1 MQYILTRSKR
11 KTIAISF
18 DGDGNLCVK
27 APFWV
32 SKRAIETFLD
42 EKKEWIEATA
52 VRLQNQ
58 RMKET
63 AERIRLD
70 NGDVLFYLGEA
81 LIITVIRE
89 NRQRGKVVKVNNRL
103 ILTVPY
109 EADYAYKKT
118 LLEKWFRHE
127 AAEVL
132 QRKASEFAK
141 LLSVSYEDIKIKD
154 QKSRWGSCSSK
165 GNLNFNFRII
175 MAPEK
180 VCDYVVKHELCHL
193 IHMNHSAAFWT
204 LLEGIHP
211 ETAACRKWLKE
222 NSKKLYLF

>member
-27 APFWV
+27 APFRV
-32 SKRAIETFLD
+32 SKRVIESFLD

-52 VRLQNQ
+52 VRLKNQ
-58 RMKET
+58 RIKEA
-63 AERIRLD
+63 AERMQLD

-81 LIITVIRE
+81 LTITVIRE
-89 NRQRGKVVKVNNRL
+89 NRQRGKVVRVNDRL

-109 EADYAYKKT
+109 AADYEYKKN
-118 LLEKWFRHE
+118 LLEKWFRRE

-132 QRKASEFAK
+132 QRKAAEFAK

-193 IHMNHSAAFWT
+193 VYLDHSEAFWS
-204 LLEGIHP
+204 LLTSMHP
-211 ETAACRKWLKE
+211 ETAECRRWLKE
-222 NSKKLYLF
+222 NSKKLYPF

>member
-18 DGDGNLCVK
+18 DRDGNLCVK

-32 SKRAIETFLD
+32 SKREIEAFLK
-42 EKKEWIEATA
+42 EKEEWIEATA
-52 VRLQNQ
+52 VRLRN
-58 RMKET
+58 RRIKEA
-63 AERIRLD
+63 AERMQLN
-70 NGDVLFYLGEA
+70 NGDVLSYLDSF
-81 LIITVIRE
+81 LTLTVIRE
-89 NRQRGKVVKVNNRL
+89 NRQRGKVVRVNDRL

-109 EADYAYKKT
+109 AADYEYKKSM
-118 LLEKWFRHE
+118 LEKWFRRE

-132 QRKASEFAK
+132 QRKAAEFAK

-193 IHMNHSAAFWT
+193 VHLDHSDAFWA
-204 LLEGIHP
+204 LLASIHP
-211 ETAACRKWLKE
+211 ETAECRKWLKE
-222 NSKKLYLF
+222 NGKKLYPF